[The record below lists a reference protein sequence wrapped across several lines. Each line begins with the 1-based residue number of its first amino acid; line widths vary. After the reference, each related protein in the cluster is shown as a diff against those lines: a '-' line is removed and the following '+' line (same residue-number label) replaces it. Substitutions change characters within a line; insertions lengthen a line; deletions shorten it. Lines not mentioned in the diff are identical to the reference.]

1 MRILC
6 GGKDDLLRFL
16 WDFLGFWEFDEGY
29 ECFWE
34 GGRWCWVNCGIDIKT
49 ESSLEMAGN
58 QDLQPNGTLEY

>member
-1 MRILC
+1 M
-6 GGKDDLLRFL
+6 GFF
-16 WDFLGFWEFDEGY
+16 WVLGVWEFDEGY

-58 QDLQPNGTLEY
+58 QDLQQNGTLEY